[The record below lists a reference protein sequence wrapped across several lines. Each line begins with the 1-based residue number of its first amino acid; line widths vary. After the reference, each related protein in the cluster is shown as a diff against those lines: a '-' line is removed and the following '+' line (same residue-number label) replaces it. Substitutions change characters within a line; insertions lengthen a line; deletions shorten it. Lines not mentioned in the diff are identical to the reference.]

1 MLYLPYGLSDS
12 CLQIYLKIKITIQKK
27 MFLSIPH
34 PFLFSFCPSFS
45 ISLSSI
51 ISPFRLHS
59 VFFPSLSH
67 FATSIPH
74 VLNCLS
80 LLIAHSAPSFLSFR
94 PVPVFSFLV
103 PTSKSRHHF
112 SFFSTLS
119 PQVLRN
125 FLCHIHTFHT
135 SCCIWIFLFFSF
147 FLACLCLC
155 PFHSA
160 LHLSIFLLLLIFPLF
175 H

>member
-12 CLQIYLKIKITIQKK
+12 GLQFYLKIKITIPKK
-27 MFLSIPH
+27 KCFFLSPTH
-34 PFLFSFCPSFS
+34 FF
-45 ISLSSI
+45 
-51 ISPFRLHS
+51 LHS
-59 VFFPSLSH
+59 VPPLPYLFHPSYLPSVFIQYFFPFPFSPSLSH

-103 PTSKSRHHF
+103 PTYKSHHHF
-112 SFFSTLS
+112 SFFCTLS

-125 FLCHIHTFHT
+125 FLCHTPFILPVVSAVSLFSLSSTFIH
-135 SCCIWIFLFFSF
+135 LFFALNLSTF
-147 FLACLCLC
+147 SLAYPFL
-155 PFHSA
+155 
-160 LHLSIFLLLLIFPLF
+160 
-175 H
+175 

>member
-1 MLYLPYGLSDS
+1 
-12 CLQIYLKIKITIQKK
+12 

-34 PFLFSFCPSFS
+34 PFLFAFCPSSS

-51 ISPFRLHS
+51 LSPFRLHS
-59 VFFPSLSH
+59 VFFPVPFSPSLSH

-80 LLIAHSAPSFLSFR
+80 LLIAHSAPSFLSFH

-103 PTSKSRHHF
+103 PTYKSRHHF
-112 SFFSTLS
+112 SFFCTLS

-125 FLCHIHTFHT
+125 FLCHTPFILPVVSAVSLFSLSSTFIH
-135 SCCIWIFLFFSF
+135 LFFALNLSTF
-147 FLACLCLC
+147 SLAYPFL
-155 PFHSA
+155 
-160 LHLSIFLLLLIFPLF
+160 
-175 H
+175 